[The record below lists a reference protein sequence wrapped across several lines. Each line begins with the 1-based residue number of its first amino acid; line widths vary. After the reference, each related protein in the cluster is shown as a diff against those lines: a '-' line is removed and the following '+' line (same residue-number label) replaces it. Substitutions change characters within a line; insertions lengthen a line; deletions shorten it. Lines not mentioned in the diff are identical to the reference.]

1 MATAGS
7 GSRGPPPHRCAFSTP
22 AIACRVRAIGS
33 ALRLKQRF
41 GSGYQVSV
49 SVLPVRASGPATA
62 EVAAAMAVNA
72 AAIKQLF
79 KVRGGK

>member
-1 MATAGS
+1 MAGS
-7 GSRGPPPHRCAFSTP
+7 VRRGPQTPRRACWAPTSAF
-22 AIACRVRAIGS
+22 RVRAIGS